1 MESKNS
7 DKKLP
12 PIIAITGTIGS
23 GKSTLLKHLVHKYGY
38 VEINFADALKEIG
51 AIFGFTHEQ
60 LYGTQEQKL
69 EIHSGWNI
77 SARTFLQKVGTEIFR
92 DNLQKAIPSMNLP
105 YGVWVDIV
113 CQKFTKLR
121 KDNPQARIVIG
132 DLRFLNE
139 ARFVRDY
146 GGIIVRTLR
155 NNKVSS
161 ASGVEFKHASEL
173 ELNSI
178 DPNFVI
184 DNDKYSIKEA
194 QRQIDEKLKICSG
207 WDSYLK

>member
-1 MESKNS
+1 MESQQ
-7 DKKLP
+7 KLP

-23 GKSTLLKHLVHKYGY
+23 GKSTLLKHLVDKYGY
-38 VEINFADALKEIG
+38 VEMNFADALKEIG
-51 AIFGFTHEQ
+51 AIFGFTNEQ

-69 EIHSGWNI
+69 EVHEKWNI

-92 DNLQKAIPSMNLP
+92 DSLPKAIPAMIFT
-105 YGVWVDIV
+105 YGVWVDIL
-113 CQKFTKLR
+113 QQRYTKLG
-121 KDNPQARIVIG
+121 KRIVIG

-139 ARFVRDY
+139 ARFVRDN

-161 ASGVEFKHASEL
+161 ATGIEFKHASEL

-178 DPNFVI
+178 DPNFII

-194 QRQIDEKLKICSG
+194 QRQIDEKLRIYES
-207 WDSYLK
+207 W

>member
-1 MESKNS
+1 MESQQ
-7 DKKLP
+7 KLP

-23 GKSTLLKHLVHKYGY
+23 GKSTLLKHLVDKYGY
-38 VEINFADALKEIG
+38 VEMNFADALKEIG
-51 AIFGFTHEQ
+51 AIFGFTNEQ
-60 LYGTQEQKL
+60 LYGTQKQKL
-69 EIHSGWNI
+69 EIHEKWNI

-92 DNLQKAIPSMNLP
+92 DSLPKAIPAMVFT
-105 YGVWVDIV
+105 YGVWVDIL
-113 CQKFTKLR
+113 QQRYTKLG
-121 KDNPQARIVIG
+121 KRIVIG

-139 ARFVRDY
+139 ARFVRDN

-178 DPNFVI
+178 DPNFII
-184 DNDKYSIKEA
+184 DNDKYSIKEV
-194 QRQIDEKLKICSG
+194 QKQIDDKLKIYES
-207 WDSYLK
+207 W